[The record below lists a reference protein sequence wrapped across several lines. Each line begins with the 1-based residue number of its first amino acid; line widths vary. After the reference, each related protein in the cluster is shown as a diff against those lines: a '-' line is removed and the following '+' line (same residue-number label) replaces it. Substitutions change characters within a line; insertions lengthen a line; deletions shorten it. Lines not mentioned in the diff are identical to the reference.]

1 MLPHT
6 WRGAVYDSETPLA
19 ELMEGWKMIEDTEPA
34 PVEEEGP
41 DLPTPEPSDDQADET
56 PQTDAVPDAVEDDN
70 GEA

>member
-1 MLPHT
+1 
-6 WRGAVYDSETPLA
+6 
-19 ELMEGWKMIEDTEPA
+19 MIEPA

-70 GEA
+70 GEAS